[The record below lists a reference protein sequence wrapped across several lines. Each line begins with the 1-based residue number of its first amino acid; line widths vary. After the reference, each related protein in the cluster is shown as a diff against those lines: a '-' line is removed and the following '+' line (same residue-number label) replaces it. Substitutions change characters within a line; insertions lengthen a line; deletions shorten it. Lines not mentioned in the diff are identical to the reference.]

1 MIENIKLKIM
11 GESRTV
17 TKGITL
23 LDVAKDY
30 QEKFKY
36 PIILAKVGNHYR
48 ELTDLITSDDEVV
61 FLDLK
66 ERRGNAVYVNAL
78 VFLLSYSAC
87 ELFGKDA
94 RVIVKYSIDTPK

>member
-23 LDVAKDY
+23 LDIAKDY

-36 PIILAKVGNHYR
+36 PIVLAKVGNHYR
-48 ELTDLITSDDEVV
+48 ELTEVITSNEDVF
-61 FLDLK
+61 FLDLVPFCPYNLIK
-66 ERRGNAVYVNAL
+66 GEV
-78 VFLLSYSAC
+78 
-87 ELFGKDA
+87 
-94 RVIVKYSIDTPK
+94 T